1 MVDTNSDPNKVNFA
15 IPANDDS
22 SKSIEY
28 IVTYLA
34 ACINEGRKEKAT
46 AKEETNAENAVE
58 VTHVEPTNVV
68 PEAEEA
74 APAVESAP
82 SED

>member
-15 IPANDDS
+15 IPSNDDS

-34 ACINEGRKEKAT
+34 ACINEGRKEKTT
-46 AKEETNAENAVE
+46 AKEETNAENTVE
-58 VTHVEPTNVV
+58 VTHIEPANLA
-68 PEAEEA
+68 PEAEEV